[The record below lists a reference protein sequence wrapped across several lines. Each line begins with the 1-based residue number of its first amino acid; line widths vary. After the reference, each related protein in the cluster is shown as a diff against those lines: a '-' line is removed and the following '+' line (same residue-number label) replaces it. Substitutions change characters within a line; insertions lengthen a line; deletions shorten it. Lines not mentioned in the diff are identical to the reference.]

1 MEQSRT
7 EIKITGFGGQ
17 GVILAAYIIGKAASI
32 FDKKEATL
40 TQSFGPEA
48 RGGACSAQMVISNSK
63 VLYPYARHPKIL
75 VCLSQEAYTK
85 FEPDLAE
92 GGLLIIEKDL
102 VKPKPTHNNIRV
114 LAIPSTRIAE
124 ELGRRMVLN
133 IVTVG
138 FFTAVADVV
147 GEEAVREAI
156 KDSVPRG
163 TEELNLKAFE
173 RGFQYG
179 KDLLEQGDK

>member
-17 GVILAAYIIGKAASI
+17 GVILAAYIIGKAAAL

-63 VLYPYARHPKIL
+63 VLYPYVKRPQIL
-75 VCLSQEAYTK
+75 VCLSQEAYNK
-85 FEPDLAE
+85 FEPELIS

-102 VKPKPTHNNIRV
+102 VKPKPAENGIQL
-114 LAIPSTRIAE
+114 LAIPATRIAE

-147 GEEAVREAI
+147 GEEAVRGAI
-156 KDSVPRG
+156 KDSVPKG
-163 TEELNLKAFE
+163 TEDLNLKAFE

-179 KDLLEQGDK
+179 KNLREHGE